1 MERTS
6 DIGGAIDSGL
16 GPPLLLRE
24 TFRHRIRPYA
34 RIYIPLSAFAL
45 TFVVFGVLEPAR
57 FLTLGNGAVVL
68 SQSAVLC
75 VVGFGMTFVIM
86 AGGIDLS
93 VGSVVALTGI
103 IACSVG
109 QDYGAPAGLVAGLLT
124 GLACGFTNGL
134 VFSKLKI
141 PSFITTLGML
151 TVARGAAYVYS
162 QGESFVVYGLPVF
175 REVGVF
181 PWIVYVTLGFFGICH
196 FLLNQT
202 RFGRYC
208 QVIGGDER
216 VAVLTGVPLDRV
228 KILIFSLCG
237 FMAGV
242 GGLLLASRVGA
253 ATPQLAVVLEL
264 DIISAVVLGG
274 TPLTGGIGNVH
285 NTILG
290 ALIMSMLSNGLV
302 IMGIKSDIQLMI
314 KGVVLILAV
323 FLSLER
329 EKIGIIK

>member
-1 MERTS
+1 MQSTS
-6 DIGGAIDSGL
+6 HSGGAIDSSL
-16 GPPLLLRE
+16 GPPLSLRE
-24 TFRHRIRPYA
+24 VFRHQIHPYA
-34 RIYIPLSAFAL
+34 RIYIPISAFVV
-45 TFVVFGVLEPAR
+45 TFIVFGVMEPAR
-57 FLTLGNGAVVL
+57 FLTPGNGAIVL

-103 IACSVG
+103 IGCSLGRTHGVPVG
-109 QDYGAPAGLVAGLLT
+109 LAAGLLT
-124 GLACGFTNGL
+124 GLACGLTNGL

-162 QGESFVVYGLPVF
+162 QGESFVVYELAVF
-175 REVGVF
+175 EQIGTF
-181 PWIVYVTLGFFGICH
+181 PAIVYVTLGCFGICH

-208 QVIGGDER
+208 QIIGGDER
-216 VAVLTGVPLDRV
+216 VAVLTGVRLDRV
-228 KILIFSLCG
+228 KILMFSLCG

-253 ATPQLAVVLEL
+253 ATPQLAVGLEL

-274 TPLTGGIGNVH
+274 TPLTGGIGNIH

-290 ALIMSMLSNGLV
+290 ALIMSMLSNGLI
-302 IMGIKSDIQLMI
+302 IMGFKSDIQLMI
-314 KGVVLILAV
+314 KGAVLILAV

>member
-1 MERTS
+1 MPRS
-6 DIGGAIDSGL
+6 SNIGQAIDSGL
-16 GPPLLLRE
+16 GPPLFFRE
-24 TFRHRIRPYA
+24 TLRHRIRPYA
-34 RIYIPLSAFAL
+34 RIYIPVSAFVL

-57 FLTLGNGAVVL
+57 FLTLGNAAIVL

-109 QDYGAPAGLVAGLLT
+109 RDHGVPAGLAAGLLT

-134 VFSKLKI
+134 VFSKMKI

-162 QGESFVVYGLPVF
+162 QGESFVVYDLPVF
-175 REVGVF
+175 REIGVF
-181 PWIVYVTLGFFGICH
+181 PGIVYVTLGFFGICH

-216 VAVLTGVPLDRV
+216 VAILTGVRLDRV
-228 KILIFSLCG
+228 KIQIFSLCG

-253 ATPQLAVVLEL
+253 ATPQLAVGLEL
-264 DIISAVVLGG
+264 DIISTVVLGG

-290 ALIMSMLSNGLV
+290 AVIMSMLSNGLV
-302 IMGIKSDIQLMI
+302 IMGIKTDIQLMI

>member
-1 MERTS
+1 MQSSSRVSGIAEDGLRT
-6 DIGGAIDSGL
+6 
-16 GPPLLLRE
+16 PLSLRE
-24 TFRHRIRPYA
+24 TLHHRIRPYA
-34 RIYIPLSAFAL
+34 RIYVPLSAFVL
-45 TFVVFGVLEPAR
+45 TFAVFGVLEPAR
-57 FLTLGNGAVVL
+57 FLTLGNGTIVL

-75 VVGFGMTFVIM
+75 VVGFGMTFVII

-103 IACSVG
+103 IGCSVG
-109 QDYGAPAGLVAGLLT
+109 RDYGVAAGLAAGLLT

-162 QGESFVVYGLPVF
+162 QGESFVVYELPVF
-175 REVGVF
+175 REMGVF
-181 PWIVYVTLGFFGICH
+181 PWIVYVTLGFFGLCH

-216 VAVLTGVPLDRV
+216 VAILTGVPLDRV
-228 KILIFSLCG
+228 KILMFSLCG
-237 FMAGV
+237 LMAAV

-253 ATPQLAVVLEL
+253 ATPQLALGLEL

-274 TPLTGGIGNVH
+274 TPLSGGIGNVH
-285 NTILG
+285 STILG
-290 ALIMSMLSNGLV
+290 ALIMSMLSNGMV
-302 IMGIKSDIQLMI
+302 IMGIKTDVQLMI

>member
-1 MERTS
+1 MQRS
-6 DIGGAIDSGL
+6 ANLGGAIDSGL

-24 TFRHRIRPYA
+24 TLRYRVRSYS
-34 RIYIPLSAFAL
+34 RIYIPLSAFVL
-45 TFVVFGVLEPAR
+45 TFVIFGVLEPAR
-57 FLTLGNGAVVL
+57 FLTLGNAAIVL

-109 QDYGAPAGLVAGLLT
+109 RDHGVPAGLAAGLIT
-124 GLACGFTNGL
+124 GLACGFCNGL

-162 QGESFVVYGLPVF
+162 QGESFVVYELPVF
-175 REVGVF
+175 REIGVF
-181 PWIVYVTLGFFGICH
+181 PGIVYVTLGFFGICH

-216 VAVLTGVPLDRV
+216 VAILTGIRLDRV
-228 KILIFSLCG
+228 KIQIFSLCG

-253 ATPQLAVVLEL
+253 ATPQLALGLEL

-290 ALIMSMLSNGLV
+290 AVIMSALSNGLV
-302 IMGIKSDIQLMI
+302 IMGIKTDIQLMI

>member
-1 MERTS
+1 MHRS
-6 DIGGAIDSGL
+6 SNMGGAIDSGL

-24 TFRHRIRPYA
+24 TLRYRIRPYA
-34 RIYIPLSAFAL
+34 RIYIPLSAFVL
-45 TFVVFGVLEPAR
+45 IFVVFGALEPAR
-57 FLTLGNGAVVL
+57 FLTLGNAAIVL

-103 IACSVG
+103 IASSVG
-109 QDYGAPAGLVAGLLT
+109 RDHGVPAGLAAGLLT

-162 QGESFVVYGLPVF
+162 QGESFVVYELPIF
-175 REVGVF
+175 REIGVF
-181 PWIVYVTLGFFGICH
+181 PGIVYVTLGFFGICH

-216 VAVLTGVPLDRV
+216 VAILTGVRLDRL
-228 KILIFSLCG
+228 KIQMFSLCG

-253 ATPQLAVVLEL
+253 ATPQLALGLEL

-290 ALIMSMLSNGLV
+290 AVIMSMLSNGLV
-302 IMGIKSDIQLMI
+302 IMGIKTDIQLMI
-314 KGVVLILAV
+314 KGAVLILAV